1 MALKSR
7 TEILNEGANADG
19 ASNEAILMAALNE
32 SQQEY
37 KRLSGKLLLAFESY
51 DKRIEA
57 LEAAVRASNKEK
69 VQNYTEALKNASDEV
84 LGDVQGELEAL
95 KGEVQKTVSSLQVAR
110 AKKEKESTL
119 ENIKIMAIVFAI
131 IVAAFYVALLLYG
144 WWYDIP
150 EAVGGI
156 TQHNTLLEAINNG
169 IYQLLQR

>member
-57 LEAAVRASNKEK
+57 LEAAVRASNTEKE
-69 VQNYTEALKNASDEV
+69 QNYTEALKNASDTV
-84 LGDVQGELEAL
+84 LGDIQGKLGTL
-95 KGEVQKTVSSLQVAR
+95 KAEVQQTVQELQGAR
-110 AKKEKESTL
+110 KEKEKNETL
-119 ENIKIMAIVFAI
+119 ENIKIIAILFAV

-150 EAVGGI
+150 EAIGKLDAV
-156 TQHNTLLEAINNG
+156 NNG
-169 IYQLLQR
+169 IYQLLNR

>member
-131 IVAAFYVALLLYG
+131 IVAAFYVALLLDG

>member
-7 TEILNEGANADG
+7 KEILNEAANAEG

-32 SQQEY
+32 SQEEY
-37 KRLSGKLLLAFESY
+37 KKLSGRLILAFESY
-51 DKRIEA
+51 DRRIEA